1 MAQASKAE
9 FLTDL
14 SKVPWIQENQELLGV
29 LNKVI
34 ELVKGT
40 KPPPVIEGLT
50 AELGSTVVSK
60 IPPPIPA
67 PAGQG
72 VGGLTERFLGQARI
86 ETVSGAK
93 VDEGLGNALVGI
105 RAIPATGAKFARLA
119 QDELIKLVPAAFA
132 TEAGAKAAT
141 VAEAQ
146 RVLNE
151 LMKIKHWQQVL
162 NNKNV
167 LVVIGDAEEVAEVAI
182 IGGKAGILQGH
193 HTIEKSMVKLLKRP
207 IPGFGFTTLDEAL
220 VPFKGLTRTDHIGK
234 SGLHLKMW
242 YVWED
247 GVRTSTKTML
257 HPSRLKEFG
266 NAQDMMDALIDF
278 YDANEEYRELAK
290 ITRVYCRANGLP
302 FTK

>member
-72 VGGLTERFLGQARI
+72 VGGLTERFLGRARI
-86 ETVSGAK
+86 ETALGAK
-93 VDEGLGNALVGI
+93 VDERLGNALVGI
-105 RAIPATGAKFARLA
+105 RAIPATGAEFARLA

-141 VAEAQ
+141 VAEAE

-151 LMKIKHWQQVL
+151 LMKIKHWRQVL
-162 NNKNV
+162 NNKKV
-167 LVVIGDAEEVAEVAI
+167 RVILTDGEDLAFV
-182 IGGKAGILQGH
+182 GGKAGTLRGH
-193 HTIEKSMVKLLKRP
+193 HTVEESMVTILKENK
-207 IPGFGFTTLDEAL
+207 PGFGFVNLDEAQ
-220 VPFKGLTRTDHIGK
+220 VPVKVLEHADHAGKGPN
-234 SGLHLKMW
+234 SLHNKMW
-242 YVWED
+242 FDWD
-247 GVRTSTKTML
+247 ANGNSLGMSRL
-257 HPSRLKEFG
+257 HPSRLKAEFQ
-266 NAQDMMDALIDF
+266 NAESLMNALIEF
-278 YDANEEYRELAK
+278 YQGNGYAEQAR
-290 ITRVYCRANGLP
+290 ITRVWCRANGVP
-302 FTK
+302 FTR